1 MSNSATP
8 HAIAVTGLN
17 RTFRMGKVPIHVLHD
32 VSVNV
37 QAGEFVSIIGAS
49 GSGKSTLLH
58 LIGLLDKPN
67 GGEISIHGQKITKL
81 SAGRKNALR
90 CNRIGFVFQ
99 FYHLLPELN
108 VLQNVLLAAHVATPL
123 WAWAKRRKE
132 IHDRAGS
139 LLDELGLAD
148 RLRHK
153 PSRLSG
159 GERQRV
165 ALARAMM
172 NEPDI
177 LLADEP
183 TGNLDT
189 HTGRQIMDVLHQFHR
204 AGQTILMVT
213 HDHSLAGEAQRTLC
227 LTDGR
232 LEDAQ

>member
-1 MSNSATP
+1 MSNPATP
-8 HAIAVTGLN
+8 SAIQVKGLN
-17 RTFRMGKVPIHVLHD
+17 RTFKMGKVPIHVLHD
-32 VSVNV
+32 VTVSVAPG
-37 QAGEFVSIIGAS
+37 QFVSIIGAS

-58 LIGLLDKPN
+58 LVGLLDRPDA
-67 GGEISIHGQKITKL
+67 GTISIHGQEITRLPSWK
-81 SAGRKNALR
+81 KNALR
-90 CNRIGFVFQ
+90 CQRIGFVFQ

-123 WAWAKRRKE
+123 WAWAKRRQD
-132 IHDRAGS
+132 IHDRAHA
-139 LLDELGLAD
+139 LLEDLGLGE

-172 NEPDI
+172 NQPDI

-183 TGNLDT
+183 TGNLDAN
-189 HTGRQIMDVLHQFHR
+189 TGRQIMDLLHRFHQG
-204 AGQTILMVT
+204 GQTILMVT
-213 HDHSLAGEAQRTLC
+213 HDHSLAGEAQQTLR

-232 LEDAQ
+232 LEDAR

>member
-1 MSNSATP
+1 MSNPATP
-8 HAIAVTGLN
+8 PAICVSGLN
-17 RTFRMGKVPIHVLHD
+17 RTFKMGKVPIHVLYDVD
-32 VSVNV
+32 VSVE
-37 QAGEFVSIIGAS
+37 AGEFVSIIGTS

-58 LIGLLDKPN
+58 LVGLLDKPDA
-67 GGEISIHGQKITKL
+67 GTISIHGQEITRQPSWK
-81 SAGRKNALR
+81 KNALR
-90 CNRIGFVFQ
+90 CQRIGFVFQ

-123 WAWAKRRKE
+123 WAWAKRRRE
-132 IHDRAGS
+132 IHDRARV
-139 LLDELGLAD
+139 LLDDLGLGE

-172 NEPDI
+172 NQPDI

-183 TGNLDT
+183 TGNLDGN
-189 HTGRQIMDVLHQFHR
+189 TGRQIMDLLHKFHQ

-213 HDHSLAGEAQRTLC
+213 HDHSLAGEAQRTLR

-232 LEDAQ
+232 LEDAT